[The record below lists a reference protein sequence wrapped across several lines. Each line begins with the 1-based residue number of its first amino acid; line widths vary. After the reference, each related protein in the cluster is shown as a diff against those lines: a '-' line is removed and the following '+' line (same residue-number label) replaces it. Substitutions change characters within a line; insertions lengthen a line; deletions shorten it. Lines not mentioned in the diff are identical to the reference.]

1 MVSTLLT
8 QIITL
13 ISMLIITLTII
24 SYRDTIQQDLIKQV
38 KKMKSLG
45 AKFSD
50 TQLLRLKDVSLVVGT
65 DGSKLARAALRLGL
79 NQIQSLAARDPAKA
93 KELVLINDAKSK

>member
-1 MVSTLLT
+1 
-8 QIITL
+8 
-13 ISMLIITLTII
+13 
-24 SYRDTIQQDLIKQV
+24 
-38 KKMKSLG
+38 MKSLG

-50 TQLLRLKDVSLVVGT
+50 TQLLKLKDVSGVVGI

-79 NQIQSLAARDPAKA
+79 NQIQAMAARDLAKA